1 MASMDDQFFRKL
13 TRGTLPLLVWAAHF
27 SFVYLL
33 AAAQCM
39 PGALRPGGPNRV
51 LLGVGSG
58 LALAVCL
65 YLAWRERGIL
75 RDPKAASVLDWGA
88 GLAAVLA
95 VVGIVWDSVPI
106 LLASGCA

>member
-39 PGALRPGGPNRV
+39 PGALRPGGPDPV
-51 LLGVGSG
+51 LLWAGTA
-58 LALAVCL
+58 LALAACL
-65 YLAWRERGIL
+65 WLTWRERGIL
-75 RDPKAASVLDWGA
+75 RDPKAASILDWGA
-88 GLAAVLA
+88 ALGGVLA
-95 VVGIVWDSVPI
+95 LVAVVWNAVP
-106 LLASGCA
+106 LMLASGCA